1 LLGIE
6 IVLGVGSVRAA
17 DAWGLVRS
25 SIKPESSDVIGGPW
39 KLRSRNLSLEQ
50 VEETL
55 RRSKAE
61 DFEVESVGVRIT
73 FASLTRFGIALVRV
87 EHLAQGATAQ
97 GWIEPFWGVRGFRG
111 ARVFDE
117 EYEFWQNA
125 EDLLQ
130 YRTRGRRYEHL
141 PLRSNGLPPP
151 LEQTVVDTTRNPGR
165 RVLRAGAVEAIG
177 SEMWFGP
184 EFWAIAGSD
193 DAQVRSQTWLRSDH
207 CGDALYLKAA
217 DKPFDS
223 GEGESGAL
231 QERLRGL
238 LFPKWS
244 SSPT

>member
-1 LLGIE
+1 M
-6 IVLGVGSVRAA
+6 
-17 DAWGLVRS
+17 
-25 SIKPESSDVIGGPW
+25 
-39 KLRSRNLSLEQ
+39 
-50 VEETL
+50 
-55 RRSKAE
+55 
-61 DFEVESVGVRIT
+61 T
-73 FASLTRFGIALVRV
+73 FAPLARFGIALVRV
-87 EHLAQGATAQ
+87 EHLAQATSAQ
-97 GWIEPFWGVRGFRG
+97 DWIEPFLSVRGFRG
-111 ARVFDE
+111 ARIFDE

-151 LEQTVVDTTRNPGR
+151 LQQTVVDTTKNPGR

-177 SEMWFGP
+177 SEMWLGS

-193 DAQVRSQTWLRSDH
+193 DAQVKSQAWLRSDDR
-207 CGDALYLKAA
+207 GDALYLKAA

-244 SSPT
+244 SSTT